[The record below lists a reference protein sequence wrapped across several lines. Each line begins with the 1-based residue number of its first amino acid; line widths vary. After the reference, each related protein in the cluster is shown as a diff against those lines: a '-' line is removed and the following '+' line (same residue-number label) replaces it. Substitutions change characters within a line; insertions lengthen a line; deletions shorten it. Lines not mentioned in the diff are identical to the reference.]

1 MSLTSTGNNSIDA
14 LVYSSWNPA
23 AGQAV
28 SLTYSFLTRVP
39 ADASADD
46 ANGFRAMDA
55 TQQQAARVALASWA
69 AVANISFTEV
79 SGGGDIQLGTN
90 NQGSASSG
98 YAYLPDEQGNSVS
111 LYLNNDPSN
120 KLTFA
125 NGKFGASVL
134 IHELG
139 HTLGLKHPGN
149 YDSTGG
155 AIDGPFL
162 PAATDTIDYSQMSY
176 NLGAGF
182 KLNGNY
188 GITPA
193 LYDIQAMQY
202 LYGAN
207 MSYHAGADTYSFSR
221 DAALQCI
228 WDAGGTDTFD
238 FSACIGATI
247 IDLNAGRFS
256 ETSAGYHNI
265 SIAYNVIIERAI
277 AGSGGSTIYAN
288 AFGNVITGGAGVDTI
303 YEGAGNDTITGG
315 ATDKVVFGKAL
326 SEFLITGTPIAL
338 TVSGDGVDTLNGIGL
353 LQFAGKT
360 LDMSAFRSVQAGT
373 AGSDVIT
380 AQAGDEL
387 ITGGG
392 GLDLVKFSGAH
403 SDYQVGASGPGVVV
417 ADRLG
422 NGGSD
427 MLAGVERIEFADH
440 TGLAL
445 DTDGAAGQLFRLYL
459 AMFNRAPDDGGFGY
473 WLSAMDHGERLAG
486 VAGNFIHSQEFL
498 DLYGA
503 NPSDAQYVSALY
515 QNLLHRAPDP
525 GGYAYWVDV
534 LGHGADRAQALADIS
549 NSPENI
555 AAVSPIIPVGVAY
568 TVWG

>member
-1 MSLTSTGNNSIDA
+1 MSLAATGNNSIDA
-14 LVYSSWNPA
+14 LLYSSWRPA
-23 AGQAV
+23 VGQAV

-39 ADASADD
+39 SDASGDD
-46 ANGFRAMDA
+46 ANGFKPMDA
-55 TQQQAARVALASWA
+55 TQQQAVRAALASWA
-69 AVANISFTEV
+69 AVANITFTEV

-98 YAYLPDEQGNSVS
+98 YAYLPDEQGNSVQ

-125 NGKFGASVL
+125 SGDFGASVL

-139 HTLGLKHPGN
+139 HTLGLKHPGD

-155 AIDGPFL
+155 SINGPFL
-162 PAATDTIDYSQMSY
+162 PAATDNIDFSQMSY
-176 NLGAGF
+176 NKGAGF
-182 KLNGNY
+182 TLNGNY

-207 MSYHAGADTYSFSR
+207 MNYHAGADTYSFSR
-221 DAALQCI
+221 DEALQCI

-238 FSACIGATI
+238 FSASLAATI
-247 IDLNAGRFS
+247 INLNEGAFS
-256 ETSAGYHNI
+256 ETAPGYHNI
-265 SIAYNVIIERAI
+265 SIGYHVTIERAI

-288 AFGNVITGGAGVDTI
+288 AFGNVIIGGAGVDTI
-303 YEGAGNDTITGG
+303 YEWSGNDSITGG
-315 ATDKVVFGKAL
+315 VEDTVVFGKAL
-326 SEFLITGTPIAL
+326 SEFLITGTPTAL

-360 LDMSAFRSVQAGT
+360 LNMSAYRSVQAGT
-373 AGSDVIT
+373 AGGDVIA
-380 AQAGDEL
+380 AQSGDEL
-387 ITGGG
+387 ITAGSGV
-392 GLDLVKFSGAH
+392 DLVKYSGAR
-403 SDYQVGASGPGVVV
+403 SDYQVGASGPGLVVS
-417 ADRLG
+417 DRLG

-445 DTDGAAGQLFRLYL
+445 DTDGVAGQLFRLYL

-486 VAGNFIHSQEFL
+486 VAGNFIHSQEFI

-568 TVWG
+568 TIWG